1 MAARSGGSSFVQ
13 PLHPPSPKSPPKY
26 PDLYGKRRE
35 RAKVQM
41 LEREISFLEVEVTN
55 PLGWWSLPLDPHIN
69 LEDYVLGFTFEQEEL
84 KSIEGFQPASRYC
97 KEVTDF
103 VMANSDPLIQLK
115 KQKSC
120 GFWKWLWYQF
130 LVLFSV
136 IHIPENYILSPK
148 AWLHVYMDY
157 PALTWRAPAVASAG
171 NVVYVTAARATAC
184 PANAAPHLIA
194 MHVNAVRATAAL
206 VTAVHVL
213 AAAKF
218 QNGSAAAERCR
229 AVAIFDPFH
238 AQTAVLAS
246 GNAIVLNV
254 QSYAIASVVQKP
266 VVTHVAN
273 CSKMSF
279 NFLQGIN

>member
-41 LEREISFLEVEVTN
+41 LEREISFLE
-55 PLGWWSLPLDPHIN
+55 
-69 LEDYVLGFTFEQEEL
+69 EEL

-97 KEVTDF
+97 KEY
-103 VMANSDPLIQLK
+103 A
-115 KQKSC
+115 
-120 GFWKWLWYQF
+120 QF
-130 LVLFSV
+130 AITLNV
-136 IHIPENYILSPK
+136 
-148 AWLHVYMDY
+148 DY

-218 QNGSAAAERCR
+218 QNGSVASERCR

-238 AQTAVLAS
+238 AQTAALAS

-254 QSYAIASVVQKP
+254 QSYSIASVVQIP

-273 CSKMSF
+273 RSKMSF

>member
-1 MAARSGGSSFVQ
+1 M
-13 PLHPPSPKSPPKY
+13 
-26 PDLYGKRRE
+26 
-35 RAKVQM
+35 
-41 LEREISFLEVEVTN
+41 
-55 PLGWWSLPLDPHIN
+55 
-69 LEDYVLGFTFEQEEL
+69 
-84 KSIEGFQPASRYC
+84 
-97 KEVTDF
+97 
-103 VMANSDPLIQLK
+103 
-115 KQKSC
+115 
-120 GFWKWLWYQF
+120 
-130 LVLFSV
+130 
-136 IHIPENYILSPK
+136 
-148 AWLHVYMDY
+148 
-157 PALTWRAPAVASAG
+157 
-171 NVVYVTAARATAC
+171 TAARATAC

-218 QNGSAAAERCR
+218 QNGSVAAERCR
-229 AVAIFDPFH
+229 AVANFDPLH

>member
-41 LEREISFLEVEVTN
+41 LEREISFLE
-55 PLGWWSLPLDPHIN
+55 
-69 LEDYVLGFTFEQEEL
+69 EEL

-103 VMANSDPLIQLK
+103 VMANSDPLIQLGLPCFNMACT
-115 KQKSC
+115 SC
-120 GFWKWLWYQF
+120 C
-130 LVLFSV
+130 
-136 IHIPENYILSPK
+136 P
-148 AWLHVYMDY
+148 
-157 PALTWRAPAVASAG
+157 
-171 NVVYVTAARATAC
+171 RATAC

-194 MHVNAVRATAAL
+194 MHVNALRATAAL

-218 QNGSAAAERCR
+218 QNGSVAAERCR
-229 AVAIFDPFH
+229 AVANFDPLH

>member
-41 LEREISFLEVEVTN
+41 LEREISFLE
-55 PLGWWSLPLDPHIN
+55 
-69 LEDYVLGFTFEQEEL
+69 
-84 KSIEGFQPASRYC
+84 
-97 KEVTDF
+97 
-103 VMANSDPLIQLK
+103 
-115 KQKSC
+115 
-120 GFWKWLWYQF
+120 
-130 LVLFSV
+130 
-136 IHIPENYILSPK
+136 
-148 AWLHVYMDY
+148 
-157 PALTWRAPAVASAG
+157 SAG

-218 QNGSAAAERCR
+218 
-229 AVAIFDPFH
+229 
-238 AQTAVLAS
+238 
-246 GNAIVLNV
+246 
-254 QSYAIASVVQKP
+254 
-266 VVTHVAN
+266 
-273 CSKMSF
+273 
-279 NFLQGIN
+279 

>member
-41 LEREISFLEVEVTN
+41 LEREISFLE
-55 PLGWWSLPLDPHIN
+55 
-69 LEDYVLGFTFEQEEL
+69 EEL

-97 KEVTDF
+97 KEY
-103 VMANSDPLIQLK
+103 A
-115 KQKSC
+115 
-120 GFWKWLWYQF
+120 QF
-130 LVLFSV
+130 AITLNV
-136 IHIPENYILSPK
+136 
-148 AWLHVYMDY
+148 DY
-157 PALTWRAPAVASAG
+157 PALTWRAPAVA
-171 NVVYVTAARATAC
+171 VILARATAC

-218 QNGSAAAERCR
+218 QNGSVAAERCR
-229 AVAIFDPFH
+229 AVAIFDPIH

>member
-1 MAARSGGSSFVQ
+1 M
-13 PLHPPSPKSPPKY
+13 
-26 PDLYGKRRE
+26 
-35 RAKVQM
+35 
-41 LEREISFLEVEVTN
+41 
-55 PLGWWSLPLDPHIN
+55 
-69 LEDYVLGFTFEQEEL
+69 
-84 KSIEGFQPASRYC
+84 
-97 KEVTDF
+97 
-103 VMANSDPLIQLK
+103 
-115 KQKSC
+115 
-120 GFWKWLWYQF
+120 
-130 LVLFSV
+130 
-136 IHIPENYILSPK
+136 
-148 AWLHVYMDY
+148 
-157 PALTWRAPAVASAG
+157 
-171 NVVYVTAARATAC
+171 TAARATAC

-194 MHVNAVRATAAL
+194 MHVNALRATAAL

-218 QNGSAAAERCR
+218 QNGSVAAERCR
-229 AVAIFDPFH
+229 AVANFDPLH